1 MFANPWHEKNVLW
14 GVNNRW
20 IDTPT
25 ACDTACHNNEI
36 VREKTEQENDAS
48 QFRRWSAGLAQQEKP
63 YYTRIPKL
71 HLTGVGRTELFN
83 LNMAI
88 MLN

>member
-1 MFANPWHEKNVLW
+1 M
-14 GVNNRW
+14 
-20 IDTPT
+20 
-25 ACDTACHNNEI
+25 
-36 VREKTEQENDAS
+36 REKTEQENDAS